1 MEIKTISASSA
12 NEDQKDTYRLLNM
25 IHGMAAAQACHGHCG
40 KWSLSRTATY
50 SDYVLTVWTN
60 GIVDIKAETHKDYE
74 GNPIEH
80 IYTLS
85 AVKEED

>member
-1 MEIKTISASSA
+1 
-12 NEDQKDTYRLLNM
+12 M
-25 IHGMAAAQACHGHCG
+25 IHAMAGVQACHDHCG
-40 KWSLSRTATY
+40 NWELSRTATY

-60 GIVDIKAETHKDYE
+60 GIVDVKAETHKDYE

-85 AVKEED
+85 AVKEKD